1 MKFRYLILAFL
12 TLNFSSI
19 AASITSAANGNWGYF
34 QSYNKESIRVSV
46 IEPSDIPRIWSVMVS
61 DPIISWSNLGGDCAA
76 RAARSCR
83 QIEKQLG
90 ITCAKIYVDCCSNSN
105 NCTYQNERRQCLSFK
120 GREYYVWGY
129 HVAPVFILRNELGV
143 ESPVVFDPG
152 MFSEV
157 SSPQVL
163 SPAQWKSKLN
173 PKGVHQLYYGNRYAS
188 YGIDQSALYKEDYPG
203 MVEQGETDLMKLKAK
218 E

>member
-1 MKFRYLILAFL
+1 MKSWFLSASLIVLFLPYFSYGYAF
-12 TLNFSSI
+12 NSES
-19 AASITSAANGNWGYF
+19 NWGQL
-34 QSYNKESIRVSV
+34 QSYRKESIRVSV

-90 ITCAKIYVDCCSNSN
+90 ITCAKIYVDCCANSN

-120 GREYYVWGY
+120 GREFYVWGY

-188 YGIDQSALYKEDYPG
+188 YGIDQSTLYKEDYPG